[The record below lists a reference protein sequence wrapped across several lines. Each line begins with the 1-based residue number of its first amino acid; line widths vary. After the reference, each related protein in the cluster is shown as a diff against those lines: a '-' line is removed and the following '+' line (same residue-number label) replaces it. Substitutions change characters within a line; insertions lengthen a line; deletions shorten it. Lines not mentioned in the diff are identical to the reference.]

1 MIPTEG
7 AIAEAMALFRRLYNS
22 TAESM
27 KRHYRLHEL
36 EDTEFEDLVCRI
48 CMRILGMGTIAFS
61 SGKDGGRD
69 ARFDGT
75 AQHFP
80 SRTSPARGKFVI
92 QAKHTTQPGASCS
105 DSPFKRI
112 FKSELP
118 KIKNLARA
126 GDLELYLLFTNRDL
140 TGGTESSMVKQLQ
153 KIRGVRKAWV
163 LGNTPIRQHL
173 DMHPDVWS
181 SMGLDRYEGPFRVS
195 PDEMV
200 EVVTEFHKAL
210 TDSGSSFNSALNF
223 NFVRKDRKNKIN
235 RLSKPYYAYIQQD
248 SLPHF
253 RRIKTF
259 LEDPRNVRLKAL
271 YHDSADELR
280 QKIVTFRGEFGSFDE
295 VLTRVRDLIATR
307 ESKLAGKKRLVN
319 LFLHYMY
326 CNCDI
331 GDHANAN

>member
-1 MIPTEG
+1 
-7 AIAEAMALFRRLYNS
+7 
-22 TAESM
+22 M
-27 KRHYRLHEL
+27 KRRYPLHEL
-36 EDTEFEDLVCRI
+36 EDTEFEDLICRI
-48 CMRILGMGTIAFS
+48 CVRILGMGTIAFS
-61 SGKDGGRD
+61 PGKDGGRD

-80 SRTSPARGKFVI
+80 SHTKPARGKFVI

-112 FKSELP
+112 FKGELP
-118 KIKNLARA
+118 KIKNLAKA

-140 TGGTESSMVKQLQ
+140 TGGTELSMVKQLQ
-153 KIRGVRKAWV
+153 KIRGVREAWV
-163 LGNTPIRQHL
+163 LGNDAIRQRL
-173 DMHPDVWS
+173 DMHPEAWS

-200 EVVTEFHKAL
+200 EVVTEFHKAV
-210 TDSGSSFNSALNF
+210 TDGGSSFNSALNF
-223 NFVRKDRKNKIN
+223 NFVGKNRKNKIN
-235 RLSKPYYAYIQQD
+235 RLSEPYYEYIQRD

-253 RRIKTF
+253 RRVKSF

-271 YHDSADELR
+271 YHDTADELR
-280 QKIVTFRGEFGSFDE
+280 QKIVTFRDKFGSFDE
-295 VLTRVRDLIATR
+295 VLTHIRDLIATR

-331 GDHANAN
+331 GDHAKAN

>member
-1 MIPTEG
+1 
-7 AIAEAMALFRRLYNS
+7 
-22 TAESM
+22 M

-48 CMRILGMGTIAFS
+48 CMRILGMGTISFS

-80 SRTSPARGKFVI
+80 SKTNPARGKFVV

-105 DSPFKRI
+105 DSPFKRV
-112 FKSELP
+112 FKDELP
-118 KIKNLARA
+118 KIKNLAKA

-140 TGGTESSMVKQLQ
+140 TGGTELSLVTRLR
-153 KIRGVRKAWV
+153 KIRGVREAWV
-163 LGNTPIRQHL
+163 LGNDPIRQHL
-173 DMHPDVWS
+173 DMHPEVWS

-200 EVVTEFHKAL
+200 EVVTEFHKAV
-210 TDSGSSFNSALNF
+210 TDGGSSFNSALNF
-223 NFVRKDRKNKIN
+223 NFVGKDRKNKIN
-235 RLSKPYYAYIQQD
+235 RLSKSYYAYIQHD

-253 RRIKTF
+253 RRIKAF

-271 YHDSADELR
+271 YHDTADELR

-295 VLTRVRDLIATR
+295 VLTHVRDLIATR

-331 GDHANAN
+331 GDHAKAN